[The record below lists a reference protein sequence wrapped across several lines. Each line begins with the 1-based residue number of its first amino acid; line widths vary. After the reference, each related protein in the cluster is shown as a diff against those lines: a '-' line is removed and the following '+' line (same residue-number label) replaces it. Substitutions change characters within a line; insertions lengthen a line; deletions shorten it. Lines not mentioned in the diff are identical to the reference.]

1 MSGWAGVCTLIA
13 TVSERDDL
21 GVSHKKERRRRVPC
35 NVYGISQTAYYTAAQ
50 AGVKPPGGVADA
62 KAHDDSD
69 GRVRLAIK
77 VYVKANFGMD
87 NPDAERFMKTF
98 ETMLTSMSGD
108 SAYNGGDAA

>member
-50 AGVKPPGGVADA
+50 AGVKPQAVITVRACAYSGERRCEFGGIRYAVDSAVVANVDN
-62 KAHDDSD
+62 
-69 GRVRLAIK
+69 VRLTLVEK
-77 VYVKANFGMD
+77 VGN
-87 NPDAERFMKTF
+87 R
-98 ETMLTSMSGD
+98 
-108 SAYNGGDAA
+108 